1 MLWLVLLT
9 SPPSVNTGVRRWAEE
24 PEQWTGNSCFIF
36 LLSSSLAL
44 IGKIQKAISCG
55 RPPNLQALSFYYVL
69 VKGVGFKRQETQ
81 NTTLKTYGKLP
92 LFIFVTL
99 YHWDQKVQNSVF
111 YEAFLLITWIKPS
124 AGVTKYSKCMGSH
137 VARDLTMPRTI
148 GMVHL
153 WFNKLVN

>member
-1 MLWLVLLT
+1 MARYAWK
-9 SPPSVNTGVRRWAEE
+9 WEK
-24 PEQWTGNSCFIF
+24 
-36 LLSSSLAL
+36 

-69 VKGVGFKRQETQ
+69 VKGVGFKRKETPKKKKTQ

-111 YEAFLLITWIKPS
+111 YEAF
-124 AGVTKYSKCMGSH
+124 Y
-137 VARDLTMPRTI
+137 
-148 GMVHL
+148 
-153 WFNKLVN
+153 